1 MPRSHRPIFAQAII
15 FYICLMMACSALGWI
30 ELTAEILTQAK
41 HKHGEQAQHRLIL
54 WQNLLTSAKNLPEKD
69 KLKQV
74 NDFFNLNALFIDDII
89 HWKTEDYWATPLE
102 FLATGAGDCEDFAIA
117 KYFTLLELGV
127 NESKMRITY
136 VKSLRRNQPHMVLT
150 FFTSPKSIPEVLD
163 NLIPEIK
170 PATQRSDLLPVYSFN
185 GTGLWTAKARTAGN
199 RVGNSTRLK
208 LWSELQDRML
218 KNPL

>member
-1 MPRSHRPIFAQAII
+1 
-15 FYICLMMACSALGWI
+15 MMAGSALGWI

-150 FFTSPKSIPEVLD
+150 FFASPKSVPEVLD

-199 RVGNSTRLK
+199 RVGNSNRLK

>member
-15 FYICLMMACSALGWI
+15 FYICLMMAGSALGCI

-41 HKHGEQAQHRLIL
+41 HKHGEQAQHRLIR

-89 HWKTEDYWATPLE
+89 QWKTEDYWATPLE
-102 FLATGAGDCEDFAIA
+102 LLATGAGDCEDFAIA

-127 NESKMRITY
+127 DESKMRITY

-150 FFTSPKSIPEVLD
+150 FFASPKSVSEVLD
-163 NLIPEIK
+163 NLITEIK

-199 RVGNSTRLK
+199 RVGNSNRLK

>member
-1 MPRSHRPIFAQAII
+1 
-15 FYICLMMACSALGWI
+15 MMAGSALGCI

-41 HKHGEQAQHRLIL
+41 HKHGEQAQHRLIR

-89 HWKTEDYWATPLE
+89 QWKTEDYWATPLE
-102 FLATGAGDCEDFAIA
+102 LLATGAGDCEDFAIA

-127 NESKMRITY
+127 DESKMRITY

-150 FFTSPKSIPEVLD
+150 FFASPKSVSEVLD
-163 NLIPEIK
+163 NLITEIK

-199 RVGNSTRLK
+199 RVGNSNRLK

>member
-15 FYICLMMACSALGWI
+15 FYICLMMAGSALGWI

-89 HWKTEDYWATPLE
+89 QWKTEDYWATPLE

-127 NESKMRITY
+127 DESKMRITY

-150 FFTSPKSIPEVLD
+150 FFASPKSVPEVLD
-163 NLIPEIK
+163 NLITEIK

-199 RVGNSTRLK
+199 RVGNSNRLK